1 MLSIAKQLKY
11 GLVSIVSVSILLTG
25 GVIIY
30 LGFRSQQKQINGV
43 VQNKVTL

>member
-30 LGFRSQQKQINGV
+30 LGFCSQPKQINLL
-43 VQNKVTL
+43 QQH

>member
-11 GLVSIVSVSILLTG
+11 SLVSIVSVSILLTG

-30 LGFRSQQKQINGV
+30 LGFRSQQKQINLL
-43 VQNKVTL
+43 QQH